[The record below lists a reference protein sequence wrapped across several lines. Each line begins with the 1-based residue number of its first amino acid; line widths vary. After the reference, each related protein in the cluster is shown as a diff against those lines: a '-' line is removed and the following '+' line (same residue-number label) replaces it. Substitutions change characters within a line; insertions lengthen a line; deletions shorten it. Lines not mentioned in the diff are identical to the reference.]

1 MKKKGKK
8 SKDESEFPGYPLYP
22 ASEDITKQEG
32 RVEGDIED
40 LIDHNK
46 QQADASE
53 NELDNEFDEGLKNR
67 TTPADF
73 SGKDLDVPGAELDD
87 EQEQIGNEDEENNL
101 YSLGGDN
108 HEDLEERQD

>member
-8 SKDESEFPGYPLYP
+8 SKAEKEFPGYPSYP
-22 ASEDITKQEG
+22 ASEDITKREG
-32 RVEGDIED
+32 KLEGDIED
-40 LIDHNK
+40 LIDDDK
-46 QQADASE
+46 QQIEEPPNDL
-53 NELDNEFDEGLKNR
+53 NEEFDEGLKNR

-73 SGKDLDVPGAELDD
+73 SGSDLDVPGSELDD
-87 EQEQIGNEDEENNL
+87 DREQIGSEDEENNL